1 MKWGLFV
8 PTYKRK
14 EPLIL
19 QMLDIDS
26 KLVINLCVRHEELES
41 GFYDHLKD
49 NNRIELIDLG
59 TGLKNLGDTR
69 ERIINYCK
77 ENRYDYCCMFDDCIF
92 NVHER
97 DSSKS
102 IVDTLQNCIVRMAS
116 ANYAEYIVGFSFVK
130 LRYLDTKTGELKLKR
145 NHNLKDE
152 QYFVSY
158 PGQAVILNVNLLSKH
173 NINYHSL
180 DEVGFEDA
188 ALFGDTIKAGLVWLG
203 DIHVGIDGAVPNV
216 PKPGG
221 SHHDNF
227 DVEKKYDKHNKMTYD
242 YLNMMGVHISKQYRD
257 YADSFISFLVWDFDY
272 FRDVL
277 VTHRKDNK
285 KIIESHFSLENICT
299 FD

>member
-19 QMLDIDS
+19 QMLHKDLN
-26 KLVINLCVRHEELES
+26 LVINLCVRHEELEN

-49 NNRIELIDLG
+49 NKRVNLIDLG

-69 ERIINYCK
+69 QRIIDYCK
-77 ENRYDYCCMFDDCIF
+77 ENRIDYCCMFDDCICDVYDKTLS
-92 NVHER
+92 N
-97 DSSKS
+97 S
-102 IVDTLQNCIVRMAS
+102 ITDTLRNCIFSMAT
-116 ANYAEYIVGFSFVK
+116 AKYAEYIVGYSFVK
-130 LRYLDTKTGELKLKR
+130 LRYFDTKTGELKVKK

-158 PGQAVILNVNLLSKH
+158 PGQAIILNVNLLSKYD
-173 NINYHSL
+173 INYHSL

-188 ALFGDTIKAGLVWLG
+188 ALFGDTVKAGLIWSGNVN
-203 DIHVGIDGAVPNV
+203 VGIDGAVPNV
-216 PKPGG
+216 PKAGG

-227 DVEKKYDKHNKMTYD
+227 DVEVKYDKHNRMTYN
-242 YLNMMGVHISKQYRD
+242 YLNMMGVHIAKQYRA

-272 FRDVL
+272 FRDTL
-277 VTHRKDNK
+277 VTHREENK
-285 KIIESHFSLENICT
+285 KIIESHFSL
-299 FD
+299 